1 MTVQLSLPVCVLPGC
16 ETPVTGWGDACGGCR
31 AAFGPHL
38 HQTLHG
44 ELLTA
49 EQIEQRDSHVH
60 RAYALHR
67 SARP

>member
-1 MTVQLSLPVCVLPGC
+1 MP
-16 ETPVTGWGDACGGCR
+16 
-31 AAFGPHL
+31 AAAAGRVRPHL

-44 ELLTA
+44 ERLTA

>member
-1 MTVQLSLPVCVLPGC
+1 MGRCLRRLP
-16 ETPVTGWGDACGGCR
+16 

-44 ELLTA
+44 ERLTA